1 MKTDKIIKNW
11 EYYSKKYNLML
22 DNENYEDLE
31 RAFDEVA
38 FEVLAKQREE
48 VKRVLEGLK
57 GKERKIKKIPDILLG
72 DSGNFNIAIK
82 QVSNEGYNQAIPEF
96 NKKINE
102 AIKNLK

>member
-57 GKERKIKKIPDILLG
+57 GKEIEKDRRPINVEIPEDMYV
-72 DSGNFNIAIK
+72 D
-82 QVSNEGYNQAIPEF
+82 GYNQKVQKQNE
-96 NKKINE
+96 KIKE